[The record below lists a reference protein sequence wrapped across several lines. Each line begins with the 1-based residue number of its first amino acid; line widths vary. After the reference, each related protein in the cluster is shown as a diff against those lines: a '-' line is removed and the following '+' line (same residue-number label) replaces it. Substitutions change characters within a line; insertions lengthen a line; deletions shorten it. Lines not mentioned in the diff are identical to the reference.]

1 MGSFPLV
8 AGTQPWHKCRV
19 TLPDKLPNGAKA
31 VAAPALAR
39 LLADSALSR
48 AAFAACGFPVALAD
62 ASAKGKPL
70 AYVNP
75 SFEAFFGHRA
85 DEVLGRPVITLLFP
99 EADGAASMFNDAPA
113 RLQMRARCKDGS
125 GAEVEL
131 SIGMVHGVDGL
142 LTHWVLAFADR
153 GEIARMQEEL
163 RVLRAIAA
171 AP

>member
-1 MGSFPLV
+1 M
-8 AGTQPWHKCRV
+8 
-19 TLPDKLPNGAKA
+19 TLSDRRLNGARPP
-31 VAAPALAR
+31 AAPALAR
-39 LLADSALSR
+39 LLSDSALSR
-48 AAFAACGFPVALAD
+48 AALAACGFPVALAD
-62 ASAKGKPL
+62 ASAKGRPL
-70 AYVNP
+70 TYVNP
-75 SFEAFFGHRA
+75 AFESFFGYRA
-85 DEVLGRPVITLLFP
+85 EEVLGRPVITLLFP
-99 EADGAASMFNDAPA
+99 EANGAGSMFTDAPA
-113 RLQMRARCKDGS
+113 RVQMCARCKDGA